1 MARIGSAMLQRYK
14 KKQTQAMKQLEI
26 ALAEK
31 MKLMT
36 KEQQEHAVKI
46 SEHPPITT
54 VGVKYVET
62 DLLNTVYSLYD
73 KPFLRFRFTLRGTLL
88 DFVLEDYD
96 DSKRSKERSDA
107 RSSDR
112 PSGLVGLD
120 GRPIPRSE

>member
-1 MARIGSAMLQRYK
+1 MARVGSAMAARYK
-14 KKQTQAMKQLEI
+14 KKRDYALKQLEL

-36 KEQQEHAVKI
+36 KEQQETAVTVA
-46 SEHPPITT
+46 EHPPITT
-54 VGVKYVET
+54 VGLKYVET
-62 DLLNTVYSLYD
+62 DLLNTVYSMYD

-96 DSKRSKERSDA
+96 DSKRSKEGSADRDV
-107 RSSDR
+107 DR

-120 GRPIPRSE
+120 GRPISHGK